1 MRRRSSTP
9 VHVVWG
15 VSLLA
20 VVVLAV
26 ALAAGCGSSGTSGNG
41 GSSSSANPQASILRL
56 AYSSTVT
63 TWDPS
68 ASFST
73 EVVYMANV
81 YEPLMYANPPGSA
94 EPFTPALAT
103 SWEVAK
109 NGLSWTFH
117 LRQGVT
123 FHDGSPFNAE
133 AVKYSI
139 DRTKK
144 LNLGAAYL
152 WAPVKEVQVVDDNTV
167 KMILSY
173 PVALDRIAAAS
184 SGSWIFSPETKG
196 KSAKWWDQGHEDGTG
211 PWILQSYKPNQ
222 ELVFVRNTNWWGD
235 WSDKQFQKIDVQIVS
250 DASTQ
255 QQMLEAGQID
265 YAGLVDRDQLSQ
277 LQSNPDI
284 DVVKAQS
291 WNNYLMFFNTQRKPL
306 DNVTVRQALSYAIP
320 YQDLI
325 TVGTNGLAT
334 QAKGPVPV
342 GLWPNAKGDVNQ
354 YTTDLDKAK
363 QLLAQAGYPN
373 GGFTLKLTYT
383 AENPIEGAF
392 APLIKESFAK
402 VGVNVQIQK
411 LLWNQ
416 QWAKAKGPAG
426 QRQDLFC
433 LLWWPS
439 LPDGYDNLNSM
450 FRPETTPAWNLS
462 YWYDK
467 DFDKQLSEAYRLS
480 AFPTTLDQSQVKY
493 NDVQNMLV
501 DQAVAGFLFDAQTVV
516 AHLKTLQFDGNA
528 ANPNYP
534 QVLFWVH
541 VTH

>member
-1 MRRRSSTP
+1 MRRRSSGRAR
-9 VHVVWG
+9 VVWG
-15 VSLLA
+15 VALIA
-20 VVVLAV
+20 VIALVV
-26 ALAAGCGSSGTSGNG
+26 ALAAGCGSSSSNSGT
-41 GSSSSANPQASILRL
+41 ANTTQKADILRL
-56 AYSSTVT
+56 AYTSTVT

-68 ASFST
+68 VSFST

-81 YEPLMYANPPGSA
+81 YEPLMYANPPGAA

-123 FHDGSPFNAE
+123 FHDGTPFNAQ

-152 WAPVKEVQVVDDNTV
+152 WAPVKSVQVIDDYTV
-167 KMILSY
+167 KMLLSY

-184 SGSWIFSPETKG
+184 SGSWIFSPATEG
-196 KSAKWWDQGHEDGTG
+196 KSTKWWDKGHEDGTG
-211 PWILQSYKPNQ
+211 PWILKTYKPNQ
-222 ELVFVRNTNWWGD
+222 ELIFERNPHWWGT
-235 WSDKQFQKIDVQIVS
+235 WSDNQYQKIDVQIVS
-250 DASTQ
+250 EAGTQ

-277 LQSNPDI
+277 LQSNSSL

-291 WNNYLMFFNTQRKPL
+291 WNNYLMFFNTQHKPL
-306 DNVTVRQALSYAIP
+306 DNMKVRQALSYAIP

-334 QAKGPVPV
+334 QAKGAVPV
-342 GLWPNAKGDVNQ
+342 GLWPNAQGNVNQ

-363 QLLAQAGYPN
+363 QLLSDAGYPN

-392 APLIKESFAK
+392 VPLIKESFAK
-402 VGVNVQIQK
+402 VGVTVQIQK

-416 QWAKAKGPAG
+416 QWAKAKGPAA

-450 FRPETTPAWNLS
+450 FRPEQTPAWNLS
-462 YWYDK
+462 YWYDS
-467 DFDKQLSEAYRLS
+467 DFDKLLTDAYKAS
-480 AFPTTLDQSQVKY
+480 SFPSTLDQSQQKY
-493 NDVQNMLV
+493 NEAQNMLV

-516 AHLKTLQFDGNA
+516 AHLKTIKLDDMA
-528 ANPNYP
+528 INPNYP
-534 QVLFWVH
+534 QVLFWTH
-541 VTH
+541 VTL